1 MDFRYANHSD
11 RKLILYF
18 IKELAKYE
26 KMLDDVV
33 ADEGLLKEWIF
44 DKGVANVLFV
54 LEDGKEVGFVLYFY
68 NYSTF
73 VGRAGIYVE
82 DLYVLPKY
90 RGKGYGKGLL
100 QKLANIAVEKGC
112 ARMEW
117 VCLDWNKP
125 SIEFYLRIGAKPLS
139 EWTTYRLDKKAIE
152 NLAKTQIQ
160 I

>member
-11 RKLILYF
+11 TKLILYF